1 MWGGPGGHAAGQ
13 GKVGFR
19 HTSFQSAPL
28 QLVPAGGR
36 RPRGEEPRGVAQQ
49 ERRAR
54 VVFVGKHRQ
63 CCLSLASP
71 ECSAFPPCFAQGR
84 ESGQEEEMRLAR
96 LLYNYHPD
104 SCTVVPVAGKPHLGG
119 CWEVLRRKVCVSAH
133 AGSFSETETKLR
145 GPPQSLTLLLDGGAE
160 CRLAQG
166 WMANKAKITSS
177 TQPSFFLISFLSLNA
192 HMPLPLILFFFKVFF
207 WM

>member
-1 MWGGPGGHAAGQ
+1 
-13 GKVGFR
+13 
-19 HTSFQSAPL
+19 
-28 QLVPAGGR
+28 
-36 RPRGEEPRGVAQQ
+36 
-49 ERRAR
+49 
-54 VVFVGKHRQ
+54 
-63 CCLSLASP
+63 
-71 ECSAFPPCFAQGR
+71 
-84 ESGQEEEMRLAR
+84 MRLAR

-119 CWEVLRRKVCVSAH
+119 CWEALRRKVCVSAH

-145 GPPQSLTLLLDGGAE
+145 GPPQSLTLLLLDGGAE

-192 HMPLPLILFFFKVFF
+192 HMPLPLILFFLRYFF
-207 WM
+207 GCRPFVKSLLNLLQYCFYFMYWFMALRLMGS